1 MSPLDATNALIIMGF
16 IVFVSSRQERPSQY
30 GEGRNISVSR
40 LRYSA
45 NHNALDSWP
54 IRARL
59 ASQNDELCKN
69 RRVSERRSIEEQQ

>member
-1 MSPLDATNALIIMGF
+1 MSPLDATSASFIMSF
-16 IVFVSSRQERPSQY
+16 IVLVLLRWNTPSQY
-30 GEGRNISVSR
+30 GEGRNISISC

-45 NHNALDSWP
+45 NHNALDSRP

-69 RRVSERRSIEEQQ
+69 QRVSERQGIEEKQ